1 LSNVTVSTWKKS
13 IPSRL
18 PAWQR
23 REARQ
28 DSPRRPGGG
37 NAVRPEDA
45 ADGRRGDAASEPA
58 QLTLDAHH
66 TAGAVLA
73 GQPQNQRDTSSLIG
87 GRPVGEGWV
96 HFLATSRWCRRI
108 RVPGVTIRRPRSVF
122 GSSLASAA
130 STARSGQRKHGFQ
143 FPRRNTATSWRN
155 ASNSA
160 SFDADERRQRQPGQD
175 DSEQAIDHT
184 DRHDYRSSQVTSGG

>member
-1 LSNVTVSTWKKS
+1 MLRVVDATTRC
-13 IPSRL
+13 PSRRNL
-18 PAWQR
+18 PWMRTTPQVRFSPASR
-23 REARQ
+23 RI
-28 DSPRRPGGG
+28 S
-37 NAVRPEDA
+37 V
-45 ADGRRGDAASEPA
+45 
-58 QLTLDAHH
+58 
-66 TAGAVLA
+66 
-73 GQPQNQRDTSSLIG
+73 TSSSPIG

-96 HFLATSRWCRRI
+96 HFLATSRLCRRI

-130 STARSGQRKHGFQ
+130 STARSGQRTHGFQ